1 MATCELCGKEF
12 KNRAGLAG
20 HKQLKHRLEPSP
32 KQLDEPQESS
42 LMERLRSAMEQPEK
56 PSESALAERLER
68 VVERLE
74 SMVNQPAKADHTHF
88 GTPKCS
94 DCQHR
99 ILQIKEQSK
108 QEGISSIMALGGV
121 PHAREYH
128 AWAIDLQR
136 QNPGIFVVLSPEEV
150 PGVKERIAKYQEER
164 EKLSKATEEEKAHR
178 MFLEMLEQV
187 TNPEKT

>member
-1 MATCELCGKEF
+1 MATCELCSKEF

-20 HKQLKHRLEPSP
+20 HKQLKHGLEPSP
-32 KQLDEPQESS
+32 KQLDEPQESN
-42 LMERLRSAMEQPEK
+42 LFERLRSSMEQPEK
-56 PSESALAERLER
+56 LSESALAERLER

-88 GTPKCS
+88 GTPICS

-99 ILQIKEQSK
+99 IFQIKEQGK

-121 PHAREYH
+121 SATREYN
-128 AWAIDLQR
+128 AWAMDFRR
-136 QNPGIFVVLSPEEV
+136 QNPGISVALGPEEV
-150 PGVKERIAKYQEER
+150 PGVKERIIKYQEER

-178 MFLEMLEQV
+178 RFLEMLEQV
-187 TNPEKT
+187 TYPEKT